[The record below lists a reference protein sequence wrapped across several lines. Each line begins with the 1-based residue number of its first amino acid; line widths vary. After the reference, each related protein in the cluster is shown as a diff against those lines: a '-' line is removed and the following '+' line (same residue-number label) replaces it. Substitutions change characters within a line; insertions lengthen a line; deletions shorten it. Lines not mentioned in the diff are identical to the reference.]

1 MSIKLPSDNKGKTKK
16 KKSILTCNE
25 KQKLWDMYD
34 SDKICIEVMGFKLQ
48 ALDIQE
54 QFYQHFMIAIIV
66 MPTMPSPAQLA

>member
-34 SDKICIEVMGFKLQ
+34 SDKNDVQCIYDQKEC
-48 ALDIQE
+48 I
-54 QFYQHFMIAIIV
+54 
-66 MPTMPSPAQLA
+66 